1 MSLNLEEEMDDDIIQ
16 PIKPLA
22 DKYAIDIVETNY
34 TMGKPKVMLKIN
46 INNKVVMLCFC
57 GNAVKQQNTTLVCK
71 NVGSQKSYCCFK
83 AQIAAMDILV
93 KKGIFKKEL
102 YLDINNLTDANEI
115 NEATERAKIRI
126 PRCTSCKQ
134 VSIALSNNKLYIN
147 VFGKIY
153 FTCACVNDIRN
164 RLNMEIT
171 DPAVAQ
177 YFNLEEYNFDLVNKR
192 AELNA
197 GGVSEPKTKKMRKG
211 GLKVDSS
218 DEE

>member
-1 MSLNLEEEMDDDIIQ
+1 MSLNFEDEMDDDIIQ
-16 PIKPLA
+16 PVRPLE
-22 DKYAIDIVETNY
+22 DKYAMDIVETNY

-46 INNKVVMLCFC
+46 GNNKVVMLCFC
-57 GNAVKQQNTTLVCK
+57 GNPVKQQNTTLVCK

-93 KKGIFKKEL
+93 KKGIFKPEM
-102 YLDINNLTDANEI
+102 YLNTNNLTDEKEI
-115 NEATERAKIRI
+115 KDATEKAKIRT

-134 VSIALSNNKLYIN
+134 VSVALSNNKIYTN

-177 YFNLEEYNFDLVNKR
+177 YFNLEEYNLDLVNKR

-197 GGVSEPKTKKMRKG
+197 GGVSEPKKKKMKG